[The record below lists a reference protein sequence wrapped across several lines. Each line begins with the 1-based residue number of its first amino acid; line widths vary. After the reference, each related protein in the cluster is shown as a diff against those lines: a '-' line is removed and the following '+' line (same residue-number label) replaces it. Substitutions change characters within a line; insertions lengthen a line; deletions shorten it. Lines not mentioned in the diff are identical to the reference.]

1 MKNTSCGLI
10 VDVDLKM
17 KSWLKNG
24 NERFFL
30 IFCVMGLFAI
40 LSSTMSKNP
49 VLKPFAASLGTPD
62 AFVGF
67 VASISTIPGILISLP
82 AASLSDV
89 FGRRKVLLFSTFIF
103 ASAPFLYLFVTVW
116 WQLLLVR
123 FYHGFATAIFVPVTE
138 ATIAELYPAKRGERI
153 SLLSSAT
160 AVGRAAAPFLGGYI
174 LFLTDYSFHTLYIA
188 VGIAGVTAFAITLLF
203 MAERKSASVKPVAA
217 NNATRQMFGGWL
229 KLAKNH
235 GVRAVSV
242 IQASQY
248 YVFGAVEF
256 FLVGYLAEIVQLDP
270 FSIGIIM
277 GSQIVA
283 LIIARPLMGRISD
296 KTSRRIPI
304 VTGSVFSCLIL
315 LAVPFT
321 TQFPILLFL
330 SICYGIGFATVISS
344 TSPLISEIVP
354 HSLIGASMGFLS
366 TMMDI
371 GQTLGPIIS
380 GIILATNLQYVGLF
394 SSLSL
399 ILIVSSAF
407 FALSKTAKKP
417 APVLSANT

>member
-1 MKNTSCGLI
+1 MKNTPCMLI
-10 VDVDLKM
+10 VDVELIM
-17 KSWLKNG
+17 KARLKNG

-30 IFCVMGLFAI
+30 ILCVMGLFAI

-49 VLKPFAASLGTPD
+49 VLKPFATSLDTPE
-62 AFVGF
+62 ALIGF
-67 VASISTIPGILISLP
+67 VASASTIPGILVSLP

-89 FGRRKVLLFSTFIF
+89 FGRRKVLLFSTFVF

-138 ATIAELYPAKRGERI
+138 ATIAEQFPEKRGERI

-174 LFLTDYSFHTLYIA
+174 LFLTDYSFYTLYLA
-188 VGIAGVTAFAITLLF
+188 VGVAGITAFAITLLF
-203 MAERKSASVKPVAA
+203 LAERKSASVKPVAVK
-217 NNATRQMFGGWL
+217 NVTGQLFRGWL
-229 KLAKNH
+229 RLAKNSS
-235 GVRAVSV
+235 VLFVSF
-242 IQASQY
+242 IQACQY

-256 FLVGYLAEIVQLDP
+256 FLVGYLGEVVGLDA
-270 FSIGIIM
+270 FSIGVIM

-283 LIIARPLMGRISD
+283 LIIARPFMGRISD

-304 VTGSVFSCLIL
+304 IAGSVVSCLIL

-321 TQFPILLFL
+321 TQFPILLLL
-330 SICYGIGFATVISS
+330 SVAYGIGFAAVISS

-354 HSLIGASMGFLS
+354 PSLIGASMGFLS
-366 TMMDI
+366 TMMDV
-371 GQTLGPIIS
+371 GQTLGPIVS
-380 GIILATNLQYVGLF
+380 GVILAANLQYVGLF
-394 SSLSL
+394 ASLSL
-399 ILIVSSAF
+399 VLLVSGVV
-407 FALSKTAKKP
+407 FALSKTARKR
-417 APVLSANT
+417 ATVS